1 MSVAGGVVFYG
12 ILSLFPAISAFV
24 ALYGLFTDPHIVNE
38 HLSLLQPVVPAGAYQ
53 VIQSQVE
60 RTIEGSRTQLGLT
73 SLFSLAV
80 ALWSANS
87 GTKAGMDAL
96 NVVYDRH
103 ETRSFLHLNSLSLA
117 LTLGAMSILMIAVGI
132 VVVLPILFAF
142 SDFGRYSE
150 TFSALLRWPLLIL
163 LVLSGLLAFYRFGV
177 DRTFSGWRWL
187 SIGAIVALAG
197 WVAASFLLSW
207 YLANFGNYNAIYG
220 SLGAVMGLMVWMWI
234 SVLIVLA
241 GAELNA
247 VLEREAAETT

>member
-24 ALYGLFTDPHIVNE
+24 ALYGLFTDPRIVNE
-38 HLSLLQPVVPAGAYQ
+38 HLSLLQPLVPASGYE

-60 RTIEGSRTQLGLT
+60 RIIEGSRTQLGVT

-80 ALWSANS
+80 TLWSANA
-87 GTKAGMDAL
+87 GTKAAMDAL

-103 ETRSFLHLNSLSLA
+103 ETRSFLRLNALSLA

-142 SDFGRYSE
+142 SDLGRYSE
-150 TFSALLRWPLLIL
+150 TFAALLRWPMLIL
-163 LVLSGLLAFYRFGV
+163 LAISGLLAFYRFGV
-177 DRTFSGWRWL
+177 DRSFSGWQWL
-187 SIGAIVALAG
+187 SIGAIFALVG
-197 WVAASFLLSW
+197 WMAASFMLSW
-207 YLANFGNYNAIYG
+207 YLANFANYNAIYG
-220 SLGAVMGLMVWMWI
+220 SLGAVMGLMVWMWL
-234 SVLIVLA
+234 STVTVLA

-247 VLEREAAETT
+247 VLERAAAETT